1 MKVWGITHLLFPAP
15 IGRVSIVA
23 QQGDPVAA
31 GLKLT
36 GITDL
41 LIWLVDIDFRVMPN
55 LFPELSWFR
64 DTPVPEGLVIIQ
76 GQAVLL
82 VDLGHKIIDLG

>member
-1 MKVWGITHLLFPAP
+1 MT
-15 IGRVSIVA
+15 